1 MRTVSL
7 EEFLSMGNGYG
18 DIIARIRMTE
28 NKDDR
33 SRFKLR
39 KLPCATVSAT
49 FTSRSRE
56 VPLEER
62 LEHYNSLRVLDFD
75 GLADVEDAKKR
86 LAGLPYIFYAGLSV
100 SGKGL
105 FAIIPIDTDDYRM
118 HKVFFEALQEELLKQ
133 GLVVDKACSDVT
145 RLRVL
150 SYDPAPYVNEEC
162 QVFVLPENEVIDV
175 ADEDEPEAMIEPE
188 TDTAGQVARYVDV
201 WEKEE
206 IALDDYDDWRSMCM
220 ALSTLG
226 EKAWAYVDR
235 ISKFS
240 ARYNREENRRKFQE
254 FVRTTRS
261 IGLGTFFY
269 KCHSYGV
276 FPPDSPHYETVP
288 FPVEVFP
295 KAIQG
300 IIFATHDCLNFPID
314 YIAPALLFTASVAC
328 GNAVTIEKKMDR
340 QGYFLHCNSWRPGNK
355 QNSCMAFALDPLR
368 EKDMQEYQN
377 YSKLKLQYDA
387 EFRKPLRERDVSMEE
402 PTYCQ
407 TILSDFTS
415 EVIVRQHKINRRGL
429 AVYYDELMGFIN
441 NFNKYR
447 SGSDEQMWTQLFTG
461 SGIVVNRVSSEPVN
475 IPDTRISVIGTI
487 QPDVLKDFARNK
499 ISSGFIDRWLFA
511 YPDKVR
517 YPELNDNEIDGKIPK
532 EWNRIVSRILCIK
545 YDGKSKQLRFS
556 AEAKAAFYDWFNNM
570 ARQKNNGSVSF
581 AGMATK
587 ME

>member
-1 MRTVSL
+1 MPMRTVSL

-33 SRFKLR
+33 SRLKLR

-86 LAGLPYIFYAGLSV
+86 LTGLPYIFYAGLSV

-328 GNAVTIEKKMDR
+328 GNAVTIEKKWTDKAIFYIAIVGDR
-340 QGYFLHCNSWRPGNK
+340 GTNKTVAWRLPWTHSVKRICRSTRTIPSLNS
-355 QNSCMAFALDPLR
+355 
-368 EKDMQEYQN
+368 
-377 YSKLKLQYDA
+377 
-387 EFRKPLRERDVSMEE
+387 SMM
-402 PTYCQ
+402 P
-407 TILSDFTS
+407 
-415 EVIVRQHKINRRGL
+415 N
-429 AVYYDELMGFIN
+429 
-441 NFNKYR
+441 
-447 SGSDEQMWTQLFTG
+447 SGSRYGNVTSRWK
-461 SGIVVNRVSSEPVN
+461 SR
-475 IPDTRISVIGTI
+475 RI
-487 QPDVLKDFARNK
+487 ARP
-499 ISSGFIDRWLFA
+499 S
-511 YPDKVR
+511 
-517 YPELNDNEIDGKIPK
+517 
-532 EWNRIVSRILCIK
+532 
-545 YDGKSKQLRFS
+545 
-556 AEAKAAFYDWFNNM
+556 
-570 ARQKNNGSVSF
+570 
-581 AGMATK
+581 
-587 ME
+587 

>member
-1 MRTVSL
+1 
-7 EEFLSMGNGYG
+7 
-18 DIIARIRMTE
+18 MTE

>member
-1 MRTVSL
+1 MEDYGHWPQGGYGKAPISLFPSTLPDLEQSSERKDELYRRTLVPMRTVTL

-33 SRFKLR
+33 SRLKLR

-49 FTSRSRE
+49 FTSRGRE

-62 LEHYNSLRVLDFD
+62 LEHYNSLMVLDFD

-201 WEKEE
+201 WEKKE

-240 ARYNREENRRKFQE
+240 ARYNREENRRKFQK

-295 KAIQG
+295 TAIQG
-300 IIFATHDCLNFPID
+300 IIFAPHDCLNFPID

-328 GNAVTIEKKMDR
+328 GNAVTIEIKNGWTNKAIFYIAIVGDR
-340 QGYFLHCNSWRPGNK
+340 GTNK
-355 QNSCMAFALDPLR
+355 SSCLAFALAPLR

-387 EFRKPLRERDVSMEE
+387 EFRKQLRERDVSMEV

-415 EVIVRQHKINRRGL
+415 EVIVRNTKL
-429 AVYYDELMGFIN
+429 
-441 NFNKYR
+441 
-447 SGSDEQMWTQLFTG
+447 TG
-461 SGIVVNRVSSEPVN
+461 VAWRCTMMS
-475 IPDTRISVIGTI
+475 
-487 QPDVLKDFARNK
+487 
-499 ISSGFIDRWLFA
+499 
-511 YPDKVR
+511 
-517 YPELNDNEIDGKIPK
+517 
-532 EWNRIVSRILCIK
+532 
-545 YDGKSKQLRFS
+545 
-556 AEAKAAFYDWFNNM
+556 
-570 ARQKNNGSVSF
+570 
-581 AGMATK
+581 
-587 ME
+587 